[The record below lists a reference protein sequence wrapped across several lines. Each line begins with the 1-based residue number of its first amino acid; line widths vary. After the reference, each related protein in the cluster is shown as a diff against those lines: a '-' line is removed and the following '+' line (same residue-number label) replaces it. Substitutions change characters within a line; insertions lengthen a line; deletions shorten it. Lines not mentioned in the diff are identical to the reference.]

1 MNRTHLKVRHILDDI
16 PTKEEFQEVI
26 EKVKLTP
33 RQLEILELRFI
44 RHLLNYEIAEL
55 LGVYEKTVVRDLRK
69 SYRMINEILG
79 KQSREKALQKL

>member
-44 RHLLNYEIAEL
+44 RHLLNSEYL
-55 LGVYEKTVVRDLRK
+55 KK
-69 SYRMINEILG
+69 P
-79 KQSREKALQKL
+79 

>member
-1 MNRTHLKVRHILDDI
+1 MNRTNLKVRHILDDI

-44 RHLLNYEIAEL
+44 RHLLNYEIADR
-55 LGVYEKTVVRDLRK
+55 LGLSEKSVVRDRRK
-69 SYRMINEILG
+69 SSRMIHEILN
-79 KQSREKALQKL
+79 KQNCEKALQK

>member
-1 MNRTHLKVRHILDDI
+1 MNRTNLKVRHILDDI

-44 RHLLNYEIAEL
+44 RHLLNYELADR
-55 LGVYEKTVVRDLRK
+55 LGLSEKTVVRDLRK
-69 SYRMINEILG
+69 SYRMIHEILN
-79 KQSREKALQKL
+79 KQNCEKALQK

>member
-1 MNRTHLKVRHILDDI
+1 MNRTNLKVRHILDDI

-44 RHLLNYEIAEL
+44 RHLLNYEIADRLGL
-55 LGVYEKTVVRDLRK
+55 L
-69 SYRMINEILG
+69 
-79 KQSREKALQKL
+79 

>member
-1 MNRTHLKVRHILDDI
+1 MNRTNLKVRHILDDI

-44 RHLLNYEIAEL
+44 RHLLNYEIADR
-55 LGVYEKTVVRDLRK
+55 LGLSEKNCSTGSAK
-69 SYRMINEILG
+69 
-79 KQSREKALQKL
+79 KLPDDPRNTE

>member
-1 MNRTHLKVRHILDDI
+1 MNRTNLKVRHILDDI

-44 RHLLNYEIAEL
+44 RHLLNYEIADR
-55 LGVYEKTVVRDLRK
+55 LGLPLGTVK
-69 SYRMINEILG
+69 SRIFFT
-79 KQSREKALQKL
+79 RQKLQQELKDFV

>member
-1 MNRTHLKVRHILDDI
+1 MNRTYLKVRHILDDI

-44 RHLLNYEIAEL
+44 RHLLNYEIADL
-55 LGVYEKTVVRDLRK
+55 LGVSEKTVVRDLRK
-69 SYRMINEILG
+69 SYRMIHEILG

>member
-1 MNRTHLKVRHILDDI
+1 MNHTNLKVRHILDDI

-44 RHLLNYEIAEL
+44 RHLLNYEIA
-55 LGVYEKTVVRDLRK
+55 VVRDLRK
-69 SYRMINEILG
+69 SYRMIHEILN
-79 KQSREKALQKL
+79 KQNCEKALQK

>member
-1 MNRTHLKVRHILDDI
+1 MNRTNLKVRHILDDI

-44 RHLLNYEIAEL
+44 RHLLNYEIADRCST
-55 LGVYEKTVVRDLRK
+55 GSAK
-69 SYRMINEILG
+69 
-79 KQSREKALQKL
+79 KLPDDPRNTE

>member
-1 MNRTHLKVRHILDDI
+1 MNRTYLKVRHILDDI

-44 RHLLNYEIAEL
+44 RHLLNYDIADL
-55 LGVYEKTVVRDLRK
+55 LGVSEKTVVRDLRK
-69 SYRMINEILG
+69 SYRMIHEILG

>member
-1 MNRTHLKVRHILDDI
+1 MNRTNLKVRHILDDI

-44 RHLLNYEIAEL
+44 RHLLNYEIADRAQK
-55 LGVYEKTVVRDLRK
+55 YQNPSLRMQ
-69 SYRMINEILG
+69 RGILVLI
-79 KQSREKALQKL
+79 RVL

>member
-1 MNRTHLKVRHILDDI
+1 MKVRHILDDI

-55 LGVYEKTVVRDLRK
+55 LGVSEKTVVRDLRK

>member
-1 MNRTHLKVRHILDDI
+1 MNRTNLKVRHILDDI

-44 RHLLNYEIAEL
+44 RHLLNYEIADR
-55 LGVYEKTVVRDLRK
+55 LGLSEKTCSTGSAK
-69 SYRMINEILG
+69 
-79 KQSREKALQKL
+79 KLPDDPRNTE

>member
-1 MNRTHLKVRHILDDI
+1 MNRTNLKVRHILDDI

-44 RHLLNYEIAEL
+44 RHLLNYEIADR
-55 LGVYEKTVVRDLRK
+55 LGLSEKTVVRDLRK
-69 SYRMINEILG
+69 SYRMIHEILN
-79 KQSREKALQKL
+79 KQHCEKALQK

>member
-1 MNRTHLKVRHILDDI
+1 MNRTNLKVRHILDDI

-44 RHLLNYEIAEL
+44 RHLLNYEIADR
-55 LGVYEKTVVRDLRK
+55 LGLSEK
-69 SYRMINEILG
+69 SYRMIHEILN
-79 KQSREKALQKL
+79 KQNCEKALQK

>member
-1 MNRTHLKVRHILDDI
+1 MNRTNLKVRHILDDI

-44 RHLLNYEIAEL
+44 RYLLNYEIADR
-55 LGVYEKTVVRDLRK
+55 LGLSEKTVVRDLRK
-69 SYRMINEILG
+69 SYRMIHLVYKKIVL
-79 KQSREKALQKL
+79 L